1 MNTQKGFRNTML
13 LAATSVAAFA
23 ATIGIPA
30 QKAIAAAPNAK
41 AMPGIN
47 QMPIVPTHV
56 SPSAATLVKIA
67 DQAMSDRAL
76 AERIFKDPD
85 AVASQ
90 YNLSAAERAV
100 LSKMTREQFQTARAD
115 AAAVVASRRARPDAK
130 SLSPEATDARLIAE
144 RLVVG
149 RAILAAV
156 GRSYLDAAYAHDCC
170 PWNKSIE
177 LGVKTDPA
185 AYDVVFNK

>member
-1 MNTQKGFRNTML
+1 MNAKNGLRKTML
-13 LAATSVAAFA
+13 LAATAVAAFG
-23 ATIGIPA
+23 ATLGLPVK
-30 QKAIAAAPNAK
+30 KALAAAPNAR
-41 AMPGIN
+41 ALPAN
-47 QMPIVPTHV
+47 QMPILPTHV

-90 YNLSAAERAV
+90 YNLSKAERAV

-115 AAAVVASRRARPDAK
+115 AAAVVAGRLARPDAK
-130 SLSPEATDARLIAE
+130 SLPQDATNARLIAE
-144 RLVVG
+144 RMVVG

-177 LGVKTDPA
+177 LGVMTDPA
-185 AYDVVFNK
+185 AYDVVFSK